1 VYNEQLRDL
10 LYGEAGDPPKLSIM
24 HDDAWGTV
32 VNNVSTYEVTSMEQ
46 INLLMARA
54 AKQRAVGFTDVCA
67 PAPLPPPPPPPPC
80 VCAPVSHSARPPPA
94 GTPPR
99 RARTRSLRS
108 T

>member
-1 VYNEQLRDL
+1 MYNEQLRDL

-46 INLLMARA
+46 INLLMAKA
-54 AKQRAVGFTDVCA
+54 AKQRAVGYTDMCA
-67 PAPLPPPPPPPPC
+67 PAPPPPPPPP
-80 VCAPVSHSARPPPA
+80 AAAAAAVSHSARPPPA